1 VAPQR
6 SGSSTTTTPQVIQ
19 PPSPWPLGP
28 GSSLNG
34 TPNAGSH
41 ASPTRGAHN
50 LWGFDLCQVPR
61 GVARPTESPHALRS
75 RRALAKV
82 AKIGVRCSFHKS
94 ERSSSLLHALRWN
107 IVTHLLE
114 RGLDVRK
121 IQKQLGQGEIKTT
134 MFHELAHQL
143 HPLRWTGTT
152 RCWHQ
157 PEVVWINPPPPEND
171 AKPATLV
178 MAA

>member
-1 VAPQR
+1 
-6 SGSSTTTTPQVIQ
+6 
-19 PPSPWPLGP
+19 
-28 GSSLNG
+28 
-34 TPNAGSH
+34 
-41 ASPTRGAHN
+41 
-50 LWGFDLCQVPR
+50 
-61 GVARPTESPHALRS
+61 
-75 RRALAKV
+75 V
-82 AKIGVRCSFHKS
+82 AKIGVRCSSHKS